1 MGNFEK
7 FIVSHL
13 IRSKEYSE
21 PETHV
26 AITDTEESGSGA
38 WDSRVREYEER

>member
-7 FIVSHL
+7 FMVSHL
-13 IRSKEYSE
+13 IRSKCSE
-21 PETHV
+21 QTDA